1 MTGQQLGDDYLA
13 MFSAAPGL
21 AVALMAPDGT
31 TLFCN
36 ETAATMFGGGTA
48 AEHIGRKLT
57 ELYPREWAEEKIALL
72 RRVAET
78 DERLL
83 IRYIWEGKRVEAQYQ
98 RIPDHEAGGP
108 RILVTIREGV
118 TEDRFIPEGFEIVKI
133 DTSNFGPLSVL
144 TPRELEVLALIGQG
158 KSAKE
163 IADTLGCSPRTVERH
178 RDSIG
183 KKLNKN
189 DRVSLALV
197 AQAAGLELRDA
208 HLKQVGP
215 MPKPAAPKP
224 VAPRPS
230 SQIEP
235 SPGGARV
242 TPQG

>member
-1 MTGQQLGDDYLA
+1 MSGFRTAEECLA
-13 MFSAAPGL
+13 MFAAAPGL
-21 AVALMAPDGT
+21 AVALMEPDGT
-31 TLFCN
+31 ILYCN
-36 ETAATMFGGGTA
+36 ETGARMFGGGTVRQHVGA
-48 AEHIGRKLT
+48 NLAD
-57 ELYPREWAEEKIALL
+57 LYPREWAMEKIALL

-98 RIPDHEAGGP
+98 RIPDGKG
-108 RILVTIREGV
+108 RNSRVLVTIREGV
-118 TEDRFIPEGFEIVKI
+118 TQDDLVPDEFEIIKI

-183 KKLNKN
+183 KKLDKH

-197 AQAAGLELRDA
+197 AHAAGLELRDA
-208 HLKQVGP
+208 RVKNVGP
-215 MPKPAAPKP
+215 VQRPAPA
-224 VAPRPS
+224 RPS
-230 SQIEP
+230 SQAEP
-235 SPGGARV
+235 KPDSARRV
-242 TPQG
+242 NHPD